1 MTNKEFEI
9 ALNNARFD
17 IDIITIYYE
26 ALKLHKKTYLEVK
39 NK

>member
-1 MTNKEFEI
+1 MTNKEIEI

-17 IDIITIYYE
+17 LDLLNAYYE

-39 NK
+39 K